1 MAKAF
6 GDAKL
11 AKKFDSLPLSNQ
23 TLHRRVIEQAEKS
36 LVGLINKKVS
46 ISHFAL
52 MKGWPN
58 RCESVVTI
66 YTCYPRFFYWRIIG
80 NMFSDWNH
88 EKK

>member
-36 LVGLINKKVS
+36 LVGLINKEG
-46 ISHFAL
+46 I
-52 MKGWPN
+52 N
-58 RCESVVTI
+58 
-66 YTCYPRFFYWRIIG
+66 
-80 NMFSDWNH
+80 FSLCLD
-88 EKK
+88 EMLAKQM